1 MFSKKKEIKHNTF
14 LKQIGFEEKITLGT
28 GREEAQK
35 KVEIFLKGIF
45 KEKYLEKDGTAN
57 LANELTKNLQGKT
70 GKQLTK
76 EIKRVRTILDQNN
89 DFLEWIFGE
98 QARETF
104 KATIELRIADKLE
117 AFDYQKNIEADPVNN
132 TFYTEPLRNTPV
144 NEPAILDYL
153 EQGATLPVRTT
164 SGNREPV
171 LSQAT
176 NPPPDQQLPGGQHQP
191 PATHPQAIPDW
202 LEPILP
208 VANQESVLS
217 PGVPDFPDPSSI
229 VVQQEAPP
237 VIDTQPE
244 KKDLADMTTTL
255 LPPLQETRIMPEEEH
270 QEIPSHEIQ
279 AVSGAETLGKSAVNE
294 DAMFADETHKAFGV
308 FDGAGGREAGE
319 TASTT
324 ARIITQQELAKLPDN
339 ISEEEAKREIEK
351 ILIATNEVI
360 YKKVEEN
367 AEYKGMATTATIVKI
382 LRNGTAIIGSV
393 GDSRAYLLR
402 SGSQE
407 IEQLTLDDSFSK
419 YEVKISGKNENE
431 AWSIQ
436 KQIANLDVASFEGY
450 QGNLYLNLLNLNNMT
465 QALGYE
471 DIQPLQPNIYT
482 VQLNPGDRLI
492 LTTDG
497 IHDNLTDTEIA
508 ENILNHQENP
518 QNAAVTLVDKA
529 KERSE
534 LYNPAKKLQR
544 PKTDD
549 LTAIVVAI
557 GSPEE
562 EQDAFLPPPLP

>member
-1 MFSKKKEIKHNTF
+1 MTEGQPQPTQKDRGFKMPFRRESGKTPEQKMVQEKLQLATRRNSLRLLGKMALGDTNTQTARDFKQDEGLLRFVKSNGTLTQQADTSLHNACSEYRRKHGIPIDQWASRVTNEMFSKKKEIKHNTF

-35 KVEIFLKGIF
+35 KVEIFLKGTF

-89 DFLEWIFGE
+89 DFLGWIFGE

-191 PATHPQAIPDW
+191 PATHPQAIQDW

-217 PGVPDFPDPSSI
+217 PRVPGFPDPSI

-237 VIDTQPE
+237 
-244 KKDLADMTTTL
+244 
-255 LPPLQETRIMPEEEH
+255 
-270 QEIPSHEIQ
+270 
-279 AVSGAETLGKSAVNE
+279 
-294 DAMFADETHKAFGV
+294 
-308 FDGAGGREAGE
+308 
-319 TASTT
+319 
-324 ARIITQQELAKLPDN
+324 
-339 ISEEEAKREIEK
+339 
-351 ILIATNEVI
+351 
-360 YKKVEEN
+360 
-367 AEYKGMATTATIVKI
+367 
-382 LRNGTAIIGSV
+382 
-393 GDSRAYLLR
+393 
-402 SGSQE
+402 
-407 IEQLTLDDSFSK
+407 
-419 YEVKISGKNENE
+419 
-431 AWSIQ
+431 
-436 KQIANLDVASFEGY
+436 
-450 QGNLYLNLLNLNNMT
+450 
-465 QALGYE
+465 
-471 DIQPLQPNIYT
+471 
-482 VQLNPGDRLI
+482 
-492 LTTDG
+492 
-497 IHDNLTDTEIA
+497 
-508 ENILNHQENP
+508 
-518 QNAAVTLVDKA
+518 
-529 KERSE
+529 
-534 LYNPAKKLQR
+534 
-544 PKTDD
+544 
-549 LTAIVVAI
+549 
-557 GSPEE
+557 
-562 EQDAFLPPPLP
+562 